1 MSRKIL
7 IRLVEKD
14 KDALDRQDFLE
25 VRLIENSFDRV
36 FRFHL
41 SDKCDSK
48 ILLDVVQHGVQYAI
62 DSLEGACNA
71 EMAVDAVSDV
81 ECIDRVKILHKNG
94 HYSRL
99 CAAAEHFGLDAQK
112 QKTKEE
118 MDELAELLGDYSL
131 PDRVLRAARIEELAD
146 VYNMLDQLCILW
158 NCEDEVRD
166 MAKQKMIR
174 TMERIESGY
183 YDEA

>member
-71 EMAVDAVSDV
+71 EMAVDAVSNV
-81 ECIDRVKILHKNG
+81 ECIDRVKILHKIG
-94 HYSRL
+94 KLSTAWEYGQ
-99 CAAAEHFGLDAQK
+99 AVKEIYAMVEAE
-112 QKTKEE
+112 
-118 MDELAELLGDYSL
+118 
-131 PDRVLRAARIEELAD
+131 PV
-146 VYNMLDQLCILW
+146 VY
-158 NCEDEVRD
+158 VAPVVH
-166 MAKQKMIR
+166 AKWVIC
-174 TMERIESGY
+174 SDGY
-183 YDEA
+183 YPYCSNCSEEPKGGLSSFCPHCGAKMDLKD